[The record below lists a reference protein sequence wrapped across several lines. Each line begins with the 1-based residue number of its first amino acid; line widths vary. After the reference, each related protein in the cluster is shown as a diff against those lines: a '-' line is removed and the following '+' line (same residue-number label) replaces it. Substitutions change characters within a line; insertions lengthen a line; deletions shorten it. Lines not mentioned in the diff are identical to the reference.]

1 MAAYKLALVL
11 SGGGMGGAA
20 HIGAIK
26 ALEEFGLIPDAV
38 LGASIGAFVGSVY
51 ASGATP
57 QMLIDGWQAIS
68 HKKLT
73 DLLDL
78 DLSSL
83 RQAVTSLD
91 HTHVTGFLLGQAL
104 MQVQLNNY
112 VHARSFAELAHLSPE
127 ERKAKHVKSFY
138 ASATSL
144 LDGVETVFCEPQD
157 LLPDSDGLY
166 QGRRLCHHVTFVD
179 AVRASFSL
187 PAIFKPFRVDLPHQA
202 CGCQAGMAL
211 KAPGYHLY
219 VDGAIKDDYPITI
232 AAKVAGA
239 DKIIGINLT
248 KAGAKANFALNG
260 GLPDLQSRILKIIAE
275 DQYEAD
281 RWDKDVARVDLL
293 TIDPAIG
300 DVAMFDMSMGD
311 WLIERGYQAVKQ
323 CLLQKGLEPALSRQ
337 DNLDRLFPPMLVDYC
352 PDCGQTLPEPLDL
365 GSNEQ
370 YIAHF
375 PLETVN
381 RQATTPSQQWLG
393 KSLLLLKRWPLGLA
407 LIGLISLFLIG
418 GFQFWWVYRL
428 GNVNDFGGLV
438 FVGGGLIYAATVLVT
453 ALLIGSWLTLFF
465 KGLLGGGPSS
475 EELSS

>member
-1 MAAYKLALVL
+1 MKAYKLALVL

-38 LGASIGAFVGSVY
+38 LGTSIGAFVGSVY

-57 QMLIDGWQAIS
+57 QMLIDGWRAIS
-68 HKKLT
+68 HKKLA

-78 DLSSL
+78 DMSSL
-83 RQAVTSLD
+83 KQAVTSLD

-104 MQVQLNNY
+104 MEVQRNNY
-112 VHARSFAELAHLSPE
+112 VHISSFAELARLSPE
-127 ERKAKHVKSFY
+127 ERKAKQIKSFF

-144 LDGVETVFCEPQD
+144 LDGVETVFCEPPD
-157 LLPDSDGLY
+157 LPPTSDGLY
-166 QGRRLCHHVTFVD
+166 EGRRLCHHVTFVD

-187 PAIFKPFRVDLPHQA
+187 PAVFKPFRVDLPREA
-202 CGCQAGMAL
+202 CGCTAGL
-211 KAPGYHLY
+211 TPNAPKHHLY

-248 KAGAKANFALNG
+248 KAGAKANLALNG

-281 RWDKDVARVDLL
+281 RTDKDVARVDLL

-300 DVAMFDMSMGD
+300 DVAMFDMTMGD

-323 CLLQKGLEPALSRQ
+323 CLHQKGLDPALSRKE
-337 DNLDRLFPPMLVDYC
+337 NLDRLFPPLLVDHC
-352 PDCGQTLPEPLDL
+352 PSCDQTLPEPLDL
-365 GSNEQ
+365 GSDEQ
-370 YIAHF
+370 FIAHF
-375 PLETVN
+375 PGQMAAQPTN
-381 RQATTPSQQWLG
+381 PPSQQWLAKG
-393 KSLLLLKRWPLGLA
+393 LLLFKRWPLGLA
-407 LIGLISLFLIG
+407 LVGLISLFLSRG
-418 GFQFWWVYRL
+418 VP
-428 GNVNDFGGLV
+428 
-438 FVGGGLIYAATVLVT
+438 VLV
-453 ALLIGSWLTLFF
+453 
-465 KGLLGGGPSS
+465 GLPPG
-475 EELSS
+475 EWKRF